1 MRASLAVLVLV
12 LSACGGGTVTTGS
25 GGGAGGSGGNS
36 GTGGSG
42 GSGGSGGAGG
52 GGVNLCPDDAKTV
65 YVVDQDMR
73 FSSFAPA
80 TKLFTDIGTL
90 SCPAAVGAEPFSMAV
105 DRTPTAWVL
114 YTSGELFKVNVKTLA
129 CTKTSFD
136 PVATG
141 FGQFGMGFSSDA
153 VNGTA
158 ETLFITGSQMVSP
171 TSTLASLNV
180 GTLQPTA
187 LGTVSG
193 WPELTGT
200 GDARLWGFF
209 PSVTG
214 STPLVAQ
221 IDKTNAALVRTFT
234 APLLNGDPR
243 TWAFAA
249 WGGRFW
255 IFLKRAGESNTTVYE
270 MQAGD
275 GGVAAALNATGRS
288 IVGAGVSTCAPFE
301 IN

>member
-1 MRASLAVLVLV
+1 
-12 LSACGGGTVTTGS
+12 
-25 GGGAGGSGGNS
+25 
-36 GTGGSG
+36 
-42 GSGGSGGAGG
+42 
-52 GGVNLCPDDAKTV
+52 
-65 YVVDQDMR
+65 
-73 FSSFAPA
+73 
-80 TKLFTDIGTL
+80 
-90 SCPAAVGAEPFSMAV
+90 MAV

-129 CTKTSFD
+129 CTKTAFD

-141 FGQFGMGFSSDA
+141 FGQFGMGFSTDV
-153 VNGTA
+153 VNGNTD
-158 ETLFITGSQMVSP
+158 TFFITGAPLVD
-171 TSTLASLNV
+171 TTATLATLDTA
-180 GTLQPTA
+180 TLQPA
-187 LGTVSG
+187 SKGTVSG

-200 GDARLWGFF
+200 GDAKLWGFF
-209 PSVTG
+209 PSVNG

-221 IDKTNAALVRTFT
+221 IDKGNAALVRTFT

-255 IFLKRAGESNTTVYE
+255 IFLKRAGETESTVFE
-270 MQAGD
+270 MQSGD
-275 GGVAAALNATGRS
+275 GGVQPAVTATGRS